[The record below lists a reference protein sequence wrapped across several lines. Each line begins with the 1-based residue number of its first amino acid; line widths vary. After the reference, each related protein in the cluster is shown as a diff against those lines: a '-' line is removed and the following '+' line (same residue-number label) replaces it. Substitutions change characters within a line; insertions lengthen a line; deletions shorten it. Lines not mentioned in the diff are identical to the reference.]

1 MSTGVMAFE
10 ITGQVTHLLPVIVSI
25 LTATLTA
32 SFLGPSIYD
41 SLIILKKLPY
51 LPSIIPSS
59 STGNQIF
66 VEDFMKKS
74 IQFVW
79 PKCTYRYLRHLLNLN
94 TKFRLFPYVKS
105 DKNKILLGTVERTEL
120 QILLNDYLSKQKQIY
135 QKQNSISIIVEE
147 NEECEDYDYN
157 TQRCKEMSDIEV
169 YEYYNNL
176 FTCY

>member
-51 LPSIIPSS
+51 LPSILPLSFA
-59 STGNQIF
+59 GNQIF
-66 VEDFMKKS
+66 VEDFMKKN

-79 PKCTYRYLRHLLNLN
+79 AKCTYRYLRHLLNLN
-94 TKFRLFPYVKS
+94 KKFRLYPYVKS

-120 QILLNDYLSKQKQIY
+120 QILLDNYLSKQRQIY
-135 QKQNSISIIVEE
+135 QKQKSISVIVEE
-147 NEECEDYDYN
+147 DENEEYDCYKQVCE
-157 TQRCKEMSDIEV
+157 EMSDIEV
-169 YEYYNNL
+169 YKYYASL
-176 FTCY
+176 YIYY